1 VASKP
6 KPRQWEFFGTVN
18 LPACRQFDVAGRR
31 LKIFDNREKG
41 WLDGTLEQQNFLA
54 IQGIALEVATSG
66 E

>member
-1 VASKP
+1 
-6 KPRQWEFFGTVN
+6 
-18 LPACRQFDVAGRR
+18 
-31 LKIFDNREKG
+31 LKIFDNQEKG